1 MTRVTGTEPQ
11 KEQSVVEQEKSA
23 WGGKDSCG
31 GATQRQRATL
41 AGPLFFF
48 LMLGKLGSVLCFG
61 SGRASSV
68 RLGRLRLAGGSHGP

>member
-11 KEQSVVEQEKSA
+11 KEQRVVEQEKSA
-23 WGGKDSCG
+23 WGGKDRCG
-31 GATQRQRATL
+31 GATQRQMATL
-41 AGPLFFF
+41 TGPLFF

-68 RLGRLRLAGGSHGP
+68 RLGRLRLAGRV